1 MGELGEVGQRHRRI
15 GADVV
20 LRAQFLHRAGGV
32 AAHHRFK
39 KIDGAGAIG
48 KAEHLPHVLAA
59 DGAGRMRDRLIEQ
72 RQ

>member
-15 GADVV
+15 GADLV

-32 AAHHRFK
+32 AAHHRLEQV
-39 KIDGAGAIG
+39 DGAGAIG
-48 KAEHLPHVLAA
+48 KTEHLPHVLAA
-59 DGAGRMRDRLIEQ
+59 DGARGMRDRLVEQ